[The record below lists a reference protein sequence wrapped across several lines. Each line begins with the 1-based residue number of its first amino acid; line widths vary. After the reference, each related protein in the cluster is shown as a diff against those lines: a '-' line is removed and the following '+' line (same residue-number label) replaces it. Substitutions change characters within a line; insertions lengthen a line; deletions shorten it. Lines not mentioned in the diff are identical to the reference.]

1 MRTKLLIVTGIVLA
15 IVAVVLGIRAI
26 PHDGEIVSA
35 TASPD
40 GEQAAAPASVNPGG
54 GTHQASPADRDINT
68 AQAEIKRAPNAPQG
82 YNHLV
87 IAFMQKARE
96 TGDFS
101 FNTRAE
107 AALDRSLKSKPD
119 DPEALKLRAKLLL
132 TFHRFG
138 EALEVAQR
146 VAQLRPKDY
155 DNWGS
160 ITDALVELGRYDEAR
175 DAVQTMLNLRPYT
188 GSYARASY
196 VASLYGDNKIAIEA
210 MRAAA
215 QSSSPGD
222 LEGTAWCYVHLGD
235 ELLNANQLVDAE
247 REYDRALFIFPDY
260 HLALAAKARARIA
273 ANDLDGAV
281 TYYKKAQERVPLPD
295 TAIALGDLLT
305 KLGRVEEA
313 RKQYALVEFTER
325 SGNPTYSRNLASFW
339 VDHDVKLDE
348 ALETLRRERATRSDI
363 YTNDALAWCLYKK
376 GELAEAKKEIDLAM
390 RLKTPDPRILYHAG
404 MIHKALGDRA
414 AAVKNLK
421 AALKINPVFDVL
433 QADIAK
439 QALRSINV

>member
-1 MRTKLLIVTGIVLA
+1 MRTKLLIVGGIILAVL
-15 IVAVVLGIRAI
+15 AVVLGTRAI
-26 PHDGEIVSA
+26 PRGNQSVALTAPFGDAKVEVPENA
-35 TASPD
+35 TSRA
-40 GEQAAAPASVNPGG
+40 
-54 GTHQASPADRDINT
+54 HQASPADRGIET

-82 YNHLV
+82 YNQLAV
-87 IAFMQKARE
+87 AFMQKARE
-96 TGDFS
+96 TGDFG

-107 AALDRSLKSKPD
+107 AALSKSLKLNID
-119 DPEALKLRAKLLL
+119 NYEALKLRAKLLL
-132 TFHRFG
+132 TFHRFD

-146 VAQLRPKDY
+146 VAQLQPRDY

-175 DAVQTMLNLRPYT
+175 TAVQTMLDLRPYT
-188 GSYARASY
+188 ASYARASY
-196 VASLYGDNKIAIEA
+196 IASLYGDNKIAIEA

-235 ELLNANQLVDAE
+235 ELLNTNQLVDAE
-247 REYDRALFIFPDY
+247 REYDRALFIFPNY

-273 ANDLDGAV
+273 NNDLEGAL

-305 KLGRVEEA
+305 KLGRTEEA
-313 RKQYALVEFTER
+313 RKEYALVEFTER

-339 VDHDVKLDE
+339 VDHDVNLDE
-348 ALETLRRERATRSDI
+348 ALEVLRRERATRSDI

-376 GELAEAKKEIDLAM
+376 GELAEAKKEIDLAL
-390 RLKTPDPRILYHAG
+390 RLKTRDPRILYHAG
-404 MIHKALGDRA
+404 MIQKALGHRA
-414 AAVKNLK
+414 DAAKNLE

-433 QADIAK
+433 QADVAK
-439 QALRSINV
+439 QALRSIDA